1 MRMRESRASAAVASL
16 ALVLMGGAALAQD
29 PVKIGFVT
37 ELTGPWSFFG
47 SSCVAGLKLA
57 EPQINPPGKRKIEFV
72 TIDNQTQPAQ
82 AVAASRN
89 LDVQSKVLA
98 LSGPTSSDTALAM
111 YGYAEQNKVPFV
123 VPVAA
128 FPQLTKPGTRYT
140 FRIEPDAAGW
150 GYAIAQLV
158 AKMKPGAKVALVYS
172 DFALMRAISAGL
184 KYSAPKAGIR
194 IEPEII
200 FPQGTNDA
208 TVQAAQVLA
217 AKPDYVV
224 VIGAGAFDN
233 TLTNQLLDIGIKPEQ
248 IIHPYGITTQVRNW
262 GKRSVGSLYGTF
274 FDSNLDDLTAEGKQ
288 FVEQFRAQND
298 RPPSYI
304 ENYCYVT
311 AHIVREAIDKNPG
324 AADDREKF
332 RDAMSGLNTKETTS
346 GIPITFDKN
355 GARKEY
361 MYFMQIQDVDAKSY
375 KAKQMFYIEWDPEVI
390 PVYDLVK

>member
-1 MRMRESRASAAVASL
+1 METSKWGAGALAASVAL
-16 ALVLMGGAALAQD
+16 GFMGSAALAQD

-37 ELTGPWSFFG
+37 ELTGPWAFFG
-47 SSCVAGLKLA
+47 TSCVAGLKLA
-57 EPQINPPGKRKIEFV
+57 DAQINPAGKRKIEFV

-82 AVAASRN
+82 AVAAARN

-128 FPQLTKPGTRYT
+128 FPQLTKPGSRYT

-150 GYAIAQLV
+150 GYAIAQFV
-158 AKMKPGAKVALVYS
+158 AKQKPSAKIALVYS
-172 DFALMRAISAGL
+172 DFALMRAIAAGL
-184 KYSAPKAGIR
+184 KYSAPKAGLK

-200 FPQGTNDA
+200 FPQGSNDA

-217 AKPDYVV
+217 AQPDFVV
-224 VIGAGAFDN
+224 PIGAGGFDN

-248 IIHPYGITTQVRNW
+248 IIHPFGITTQVKNW
-262 GKRSVGSLYGTF
+262 GKRSAGSYFGTF
-274 FDSNLDDLTAEGKQ
+274 FDSNLDDLTAEGKS
-288 FVEQFRAQND
+288 FVEQFTKQND

-311 AHIVREAIDKNPG
+311 AHIIREAIDKNPG

-332 RDAMSGLNTKETTS
+332 RDAMSALSTKETTS

-361 MYFMQIQDVDAKSY
+361 MYFLQIQDVDAKGY
-375 KAKQMFYIEWDPEVI
+375 KAKQKFYIEWDPEVI